1 MRSLNS
7 LEKRIEA
14 LEIPMAGIDPL
25 QLIINNLSDNDLGLL
40 SEYRE
45 LHLAG
50 FTEEEIRDM
59 MGGDS
64 FEMAIAVMQKVND
77 DLERL
82 TMPPVRKL
90 VAGKK
95 MRAAIDSGIGGNK
108 RQRKSDPETPIR
120 RATSCLCKS
129 ERCL

>member
-25 QLIINNLSDNDLGLL
+25 EIIINNLSDNDLGLL

-50 FTEEEIRDM
+50 FDTEEIRSM
-59 MGGDS
+59 MGSESYDL
-64 FEMAIAVMQKVND
+64 AIAVMQKVND

-82 TMPPVRKL
+82 AVPPVRKL

-95 MRAAIDSGIGGNK
+95 MRAAIDSGIGGTK
-108 RQRKSDPETPIR
+108 RQRNPEFEEPKLFIQ
-120 RATSCLCKS
+120 
-129 ERCL
+129 

>member
-45 LHLAG
+45 LHAAG
-50 FTEEEIRDM
+50 FDTEEVRDM
-59 MGGDS
+59 MGSESYGL
-64 FEMAIAVMQKVND
+64 AIAVMQKVND

-82 TMPPVRKL
+82 TIPPVRKL
-90 VAGKK
+90 VAKPK
-95 MRAAIDSGIGGNK
+95 MRAAIDSGIGGTQ
-108 RQRKSDPETPIR
+108 RQGKSDMAIDNED
-120 RATSCLCKS
+120 
-129 ERCL
+129 

>member
-50 FTEEEIRDM
+50 FDTEEIRGM
-59 MGGDS
+59 MGSES
-64 FEMAIAVMQKVND
+64 FDLAIAVMQKVND

-82 TMPPVRKL
+82 TVPPVRKL
-90 VAGKK
+90 VAKPK
-95 MRAAIDSGIGGNK
+95 MRAVIDSGIGGTK
-108 RQRKSDPETPIR
+108 RQRKSDPDFEEPKLFI
-120 RATSCLCKS
+120 
-129 ERCL
+129 

>member
-1 MRSLNS
+1 VRSLNS

-25 QLIINNLSDNDLGLL
+25 EIIINNLSDNDLGLL

-59 MGGDS
+59 MGNDS
-64 FEMAIAVMQKVND
+64 FEMALDVMKGVDSEIA
-77 DLERL
+77 RL
-82 TMPPVRKL
+82 TIPPSRKL
-90 VAGKK
+90 VAKPK
-95 MRAAIDSGIGGNK
+95 MRAVIDSGIGGTK
-108 RQRKSDPETPIR
+108 RQRKSDPDFEEPKLFIQ
-120 RATSCLCKS
+120 
-129 ERCL
+129 

>member
-25 QLIINNLSDNDLGLL
+25 EIIINNLSDNDLGLL

-45 LHLAG
+45 LHAAG
-50 FTEEEIRDM
+50 FDTEEVRDM
-59 MGGDS
+59 MGSESYGL
-64 FEMAIAVMQKVND
+64 AIAVMQKVND

-90 VAGKK
+90 VAKPK
-95 MRAAIDSGIGGNK
+95 MRAAIDSGIGGTK
-108 RQRKSDPETPIR
+108 RQRKSDPDFEEPKLFIQ
-120 RATSCLCKS
+120 
-129 ERCL
+129 

>member
-50 FTEEEIRDM
+50 FDNEEVRDM
-59 MGGDS
+59 MGNDS

-82 TMPPVRKL
+82 TVPSVRKL

-95 MRAAIDSGIGGNK
+95 MRAAIDSGIGGTK
-108 RQRKSDPETPIR
+108 RQRNPEFEEPKLFIQ
-120 RATSCLCKS
+120 
-129 ERCL
+129 